1 MIPALRD
8 WLQHRTTPARHR
20 PPDRFDRRL
29 IAPMVLGTVL
39 NPVNSSMIAVALV
52 PIGRALGAS
61 PAETAWLVSGLYL
74 ATAVGQPVIGRLV
87 DLYGPRRLYLVGT
100 AMVGVAGLLGALAP
114 NLGALVA
121 ARVLLGLGTS
131 AAYPAAM
138 HLTRSE
144 AERTGQSSPAGVLT
158 ALAVSAQTVAVVG
171 PTLGGLLIGV
181 GGWRTIFLVNVPL
194 SLACLVLGSLRL
206 PKAAKPA
213 ARQAPSGPARTDAT
227 APSRTDD
234 PKRTTTRDETRQDE
248 PRENEARRDEAPE
261 VAVRGNGTG
270 GRYEP
275 SASASRGVDLVG
287 MALFTA
293 LLVSLMLFLMR
304 PRAAD
309 WYLPVLALVAG
320 AAFARRELRVPAPFI
335 DLRVLGG
342 NGPMLATFLRQF
354 LSYTTAYAFLYGF
367 TQWMEEGRGLHAAGA
382 GLVLLPLSLS
392 GLVVS
397 GVTGRRE
404 AVRGKLVVGSLVQ
417 IAGCLALLTMN
428 STSAIWLLA
437 GVGALMGVPQ
447 GLNGLANQNALYRQA
462 DPARMGSAAGLLRT
476 FTYLGAMAASAA
488 DAAFFTHGA
497 DTGGLH
503 HLALFMLAG
512 AVLLL
517 AVTLID
523 RSLRDLIPRK
533 A

>member
-1 MIPALRD
+1 MIPALRG
-8 WLQHRTTPARHR
+8 WFQHRLTPARHR

-29 IAPMVLGTVL
+29 IAPMVLGSVL

-74 ATAVGQPVIGRLV
+74 ATSVGQPVIGRLV
-87 DLYGPRRLYLVGT
+87 DLFGPRRLYLAGT
-100 AMVGVAGLLGALAP
+100 ALVGVAGLLGALSP
-114 NLGALVA
+114 SLGALVA
-121 ARVLLGLGTS
+121 ARVLLGFGTS

-171 PTLGGLLIGV
+171 PTLGGLLIGL

-194 SLACLVLGSLRL
+194 SLACLVLGALRL
-206 PKAAKPA
+206 PKA
-213 ARQAPSGPARTDAT
+213 
-227 APSRTDD
+227 
-234 PKRTTTRDETRQDE
+234 PKRTAKAT
-248 PRENEARRDEAPE
+248 A
-261 VAVRGNGTG
+261 
-270 GRYEP
+270 
-275 SASASRGVDLVG
+275 RGVDLIG
-287 MALFTA
+287 MVLFTA

-309 WYLPVLALVAG
+309 WYLPVLALLAG
-320 AAFARRELRVPAPFI
+320 AAFARRELRTPAPFI

-342 NGPMLATFLRQF
+342 NAPMLATFLRQF

-367 TQWMEEGRGLHAAGA
+367 TQWMEEGRGLRAAAA

-397 GVTGRRE
+397 GITGRRE
-404 AVRGKLVVGSLVQ
+404 AVRAKLVVGSLVQ
-417 IAGCLALLTMN
+417 IAGCTALLTLN
-428 STSAIWLLA
+428 ATSAIWLLA
-437 GVGALMGVPQ
+437 AVGALMGVPQ

-517 AVTLID
+517 AATLID
-523 RSLRDLIPRK
+523 RSLRDSTPRK

>member
-1 MIPALRD
+1 
-8 WLQHRTTPARHR
+8 
-20 PPDRFDRRL
+20 
-29 IAPMVLGTVL
+29 MVLGSVL

-100 AMVGVAGLLGALAP
+100 AMVGIAGLLGALSP

-121 ARVLLGLGTS
+121 ARVLLGFGTS

-171 PTLGGLLIGV
+171 PTLGGLLIGI

-194 SLACLVLGSLRL
+194 SLACLVLGALRL
-206 PKAAKPA
+206 PKATKPTGHPATKEQQHEPA
-213 ARQAPSGPARTDAT
+213 ARS
-227 APSRTDD
+227 
-234 PKRTTTRDETRQDE
+234 
-248 PRENEARRDEAPE
+248 
-261 VAVRGNGTG
+261 
-270 GRYEP
+270 
-275 SASASRGVDLVG
+275 VDLVG
-287 MALFTA
+287 MALFAA
-293 LLVSLMLFLMR
+293 LLVSLMLFLMK

-320 AAFARRELRVPAPFI
+320 GAFARRELRVPEPFI

-342 NGPMLATFLRQF
+342 NGPVLATFLRQF

-397 GVTGRRE
+397 GITGRRE

-417 IAGCLALLTMN
+417 IAGCAALLTLN
-428 STSAIWLLA
+428 AGSAIWLLA

-503 HLALFMLAG
+503 HLALLMLAG

>member
-1 MIPALRD
+1 MIPTLRD
-8 WLQHRTTPARHR
+8 WLQHRITPTRHR

-61 PAETAWLVSGLYL
+61 PADTAWLVSGLYL

-100 AMVGVAGLLGALAP
+100 AMVGVAGLLGALSP

-138 HLTRSE
+138 HLTRGE

-194 SLACLVLGSLRL
+194 SLACLVLGTLRL
-206 PKAAKPA
+206 PKTAKPA
-213 ARQAPSGPARTDAT
+213 TAHPAHAEASG
-227 APSRTDD
+227 
-234 PKRTTTRDETRQDE
+234 
-248 PRENEARRDEAPE
+248 
-261 VAVRGNGTG
+261 
-270 GRYEP
+270 P
-275 SASASRGVDLVG
+275 SASGARGVDLVG

-320 AAFARRELRVPAPFI
+320 AAFARWELRVPEPFV

-342 NGPMLATFLRQF
+342 NGPMLATFVRQF

-367 TQWMEEGRGLHAAGA
+367 TQWMEEGHGLHAAGA

-397 GVTGRRE
+397 GLTGRRE
-404 AVRGKLVVGSLVQ
+404 SVRGKLVVGSLVQ
-417 IAGCLALLTMN
+417 VAGCLAMLALDAG
-428 STSAIWLLA
+428 SAIWLLA
-437 GVGALMGVPQ
+437 AVGALMGVPQ

-462 DPARMGSAAGLLRT
+462 DPARIGSAAGLLRT
-476 FTYLGAMAASAA
+476 FMYLGAMAASAA

-523 RSLRDLIPRK
+523 RSLRDPTPRK

>member
-1 MIPALRD
+1 
-8 WLQHRTTPARHR
+8 
-20 PPDRFDRRL
+20 
-29 IAPMVLGTVL
+29 
-39 NPVNSSMIAVALV
+39 
-52 PIGRALGAS
+52 
-61 PAETAWLVSGLYL
+61 
-74 ATAVGQPVIGRLV
+74 
-87 DLYGPRRLYLVGT
+87 
-100 AMVGVAGLLGALAP
+100 
-114 NLGALVA
+114 
-121 ARVLLGLGTS
+121 
-131 AAYPAAM
+131 
-138 HLTRSE
+138 
-144 AERTGQSSPAGVLT
+144 
-158 ALAVSAQTVAVVG
+158 
-171 PTLGGLLIGV
+171 
-181 GGWRTIFLVNVPL
+181 
-194 SLACLVLGSLRL
+194 
-206 PKAAKPA
+206 
-213 ARQAPSGPARTDAT
+213 
-227 APSRTDD
+227 
-234 PKRTTTRDETRQDE
+234 
-248 PRENEARRDEAPE
+248 
-261 VAVRGNGTG
+261 
-270 GRYEP
+270 
-275 SASASRGVDLVG
+275 
-287 MALFTA
+287 
-293 LLVSLMLFLMR
+293 MLFLMR
-304 PRAAD
+304 PRVAD

-417 IAGCLALLTMN
+417 IAGCLVLLTMN

-523 RSLRDLIPRK
+523 RSLRDLTPRK

>member
-1 MIPALRD
+1 M
-8 WLQHRTTPARHR
+8 
-20 PPDRFDRRL
+20 
-29 IAPMVLGTVL
+29 IAPMVLGSVL

-52 PIGRALGAS
+52 PIGSALGAP
-61 PAETAWLVSGLYL
+61 PAQTAWLVSGLYL
-74 ATAVGQPVIGRLV
+74 ATAVGQPVVGRLV
-87 DLYGPRRLYLVGT
+87 DMYGPRRLYLAGT
-100 AMVGVAGLLGALAP
+100 ATVGIAGLLGALSP

-121 ARVLLGLGTS
+121 ARVLLGFGTS

-138 HLTRSE
+138 HLTRSQ
-144 AERTGQSSPAGVLT
+144 AERTGQDSPAGVLT

-194 SLACLVLGSLRL
+194 SLACLVLGALRL
-206 PKAAKPA
+206 PKVRKPTPHPAGRPPAHPVPPTPGTNAAAHPNTTPESATPEPA
-213 ARQAPSGPARTDAT
+213 TPESAT
-227 APSRTDD
+227 
-234 PKRTTTRDETRQDE
+234 
-248 PRENEARRDEAPE
+248 
-261 VAVRGNGTG
+261 
-270 GRYEP
+270 
-275 SASASRGVDLVG
+275 SRGEAHASGARGIDLVG
-287 MALFTA
+287 MVLFAA
-293 LLVSLMLFLMR
+293 LLVTMMLFLMK

-309 WYLPVLALVAG
+309 WYLPVIGLAAG
-320 AAFARRELRVPAPFI
+320 AAFARRELRTPEPFI

-342 NGPMLATFLRQF
+342 NRPMLATYLRQF

-367 TQWMEEGRGLHAAGA
+367 TQWLEEGRGLHAAAA

-392 GLVVS
+392 ALVVS

-404 AVRGKLVVGSLVQ
+404 AVRGKLLMGSLVQ
-417 IAGCLALLTMN
+417 IAGCVGLLTVHAG
-428 STSAIWLLA
+428 SAIWVLA
-437 GVGALMGVPQ
+437 AFGAVMGVPQ

-476 FTYLGAMAASAA
+476 ATYLGAMAASAA
-488 DAAFFTHGA
+488 DAAFFTHSA

-523 RSLRDLIPRK
+523 RSLRQLTPRK

>member
-1 MIPALRD
+1 MIPTLRD
-8 WLQHRTTPARHR
+8 WLQHRLTPTRHR

-29 IAPMVLGTVL
+29 IAPMVLGSVL

-52 PIGRALGAS
+52 PIGRALGVS

-100 AMVGVAGLLGALAP
+100 ALVGVAGLLGALSP

-121 ARVLLGLGTS
+121 ARVLLGFGTS

-144 AERTGQSSPAGVLT
+144 AERTGRSSPAGVLT

-171 PTLGGLLIGV
+171 PTLGGLLIGA

-194 SLACLVLGSLRL
+194 SLACLVLGALRL
-206 PKAAKPA
+206 PKTAKPA
-213 ARQAPSGPARTDAT
+213 ATAHPAHAKPTTTVTAT
-227 APSRTDD
+227 AATAHP
-234 PKRTTTRDETRQDE
+234 
-248 PRENEARRDEAPE
+248 A
-261 VAVRGNGTG
+261 GTESS
-270 GRYEP
+270 EP
-275 SASASRGVDLVG
+275 SASGASGARGVDLVG

-309 WYLPVLALVAG
+309 WYLPVVALAAG
-320 AAFARRELRVPAPFI
+320 AAFARWELRVPAPFI

-367 TQWMEEGRGLHAAGA
+367 TQWLEEGRGLHAAGA

-397 GVTGRRE
+397 GATGRRE
-404 AVRGKLVVGSLVQ
+404 AVRGKLVAGSLVQ
-417 IAGCLALLTMN
+417 IAGCLAMLTLGAG
-428 STSAIWLLA
+428 SAIWVLA
-437 GVGALMGVPQ
+437 GVGAVMGVPQ

-462 DPARMGSAAGLLRT
+462 DPARIASAAGLLRT
-476 FTYLGAMAASAA
+476 FMYLGAMAASAA
-488 DAAFFTHGA
+488 DAAFFPHGA

-517 AVTLID
+517 AATLTD
-523 RSLRDLIPRK
+523 RSLRELTPRK

>member
-1 MIPALRD
+1 VIPTLRD
-8 WLQHRTTPARHR
+8 WFQQRLTPARHR

-29 IAPMVLGTVL
+29 IAPMVLGSVL

-74 ATAVGQPVIGRLV
+74 ATAVGQPVIGRLA
-87 DLYGPRRLYLVGT
+87 DLYGPRRLYLAGT
-100 AMVGVAGLLGALAP
+100 AMVGVAGLLGALSP

-121 ARVLLGLGTS
+121 ARVLLGFGTS

-144 AERTGQSSPAGVLT
+144 AERTGRNSPAGVLT

-171 PTLGGLLIGV
+171 PTLGGLLIGA

-206 PKAAKPA
+206 PKVTKPTADPATRDRPHPSA
-213 ARQAPSGPARTDAT
+213 ARS
-227 APSRTDD
+227 
-234 PKRTTTRDETRQDE
+234 
-248 PRENEARRDEAPE
+248 
-261 VAVRGNGTG
+261 
-270 GRYEP
+270 
-275 SASASRGVDLVG
+275 VDLVG

-309 WYLPVLALVAG
+309 WYLPVLAFAAG
-320 AAFARRELRVPAPFI
+320 CGFARRELRIPEPFI

-367 TQWMEEGRGLHAAGA
+367 TQWMEEGHGLHAAGA
-382 GLVLLPLSLS
+382 GLLLLPLSLS
-392 GLVVS
+392 GLLVS
-397 GVTGRRE
+397 GLTGRRE

-417 IAGCLALLTMN
+417 IAGCVVLLTLN
-428 STSAIWLLA
+428 ADSAIWLLA
-437 GVGALMGVPQ
+437 SVGALMGVPQ

-462 DPARMGSAAGLLRT
+462 DAARMGSAAGLLRT

-517 AVTLID
+517 AATLVD
-523 RSLRDLIPRK
+523 RSLRDLAPRK